1 MRIAVDGM
9 GGDNAPHD
17 IVKGCVEALEDSE
30 LEICLIGKSEILK
43 KELGKYTFDENRIN
57 VVNAD
62 EVIENTDKPVRA
74 IKRKKNA
81 SMVVGFDM
89 LKDDQV
95 DAFISA
101 GNTGAILAGSL
112 LKVGRIE
119 GIDRPAI
126 TTVYPTKKD
135 VSLLVDAGANS
146 ECKPRNLLEFSI
158 MASVYSKYV
167 LDKDNPSVGLV
178 NIGEEPSK
186 GTSMIK
192 ETYEVLKDSHIN
204 FYGNV
209 EGRELPEGVV
219 DIIVC
224 DGFVGNVIL
233 KLTEGVAKTITDIL
247 KKELSGSLLSKVG
260 TLFLLPALKSF
271 KKKLDYTEYGGAP
284 FLGVKKPVIKAHG
297 SSNAKAIKNAVKK
310 AKVFAQS
317 GVIDT
322 IGKEIERI
330 GVERDG
336 K

>member
-30 LEICLIGKSEILK
+30 LEIYLIGKSEILK
-43 KELGKYTFDENRIN
+43 KELKKYTFDENKIN

-167 LDKDNPSVGLV
+167 LDKENPSVGLV
-178 NIGEEPSK
+178 NIGEESSK

-192 ETYEVLKDSHIN
+192 ETYEVLKNSHIN

-247 KKELSGSLLSKVG
+247 KKELSGSLLSKLG
-260 TLFLLPALKSF
+260 TLFMLPALKSF

>member
-1 MRIAVDGM
+1 MRIAIDAM
-9 GGDNAPHD
+9 GGDNAPHE
-17 IVKGCVEALEDSE
+17 IVKGCVEALEDSGFK
-30 LEICLIGKSEILK
+30 IDLIGKSEILK
-43 KELGKYTFDENRIN
+43 KELEKYTFDENRIN
-57 VVNAD
+57 VINAD

-89 LKDDQV
+89 LNDNKV

-119 GIDRPAI
+119 GVDRPAI
-126 TTVYPTKKD
+126 TTVYPTKKG

-158 MASVYSKYV
+158 MASAYSKYV
-167 LDKDNPSVGLV
+167 LGNDNPSVGLV
-178 NIGEEPSK
+178 NIGEESSK

-233 KLTEGVAKTITDIL
+233 KLTEGVAKTITDTL
-247 KKELSGSLLSKVG
+247 KNELSSSIFSKVG
-260 TLFLLPALKSF
+260 SLFLLPALKSF
-271 KKKLDYTEYGGAP
+271 KKRLDYTEYGGAP

-322 IGKEIERI
+322 IGKEIKRI